1 MAESGFKVH
10 SLAAEPEPLSTHYV
24 IWSKC
29 MLSRG
34 TTRWSIF
41 KAVFFK
47 PFWLWT
53 TERTIFS
60 IADQHVCTSRTNK
73 TTQNSTHPYRGG
85 GTLTSPFSFISK
97 KCWLWPLKLIS
108 WPTARPQLVDQKLKV
123 LDAGWLCRKSQFMPP
138 ADWAPLAP
146 SPSVQ
151 HCLLSECIHRLYF
164 PFPISV
170 LVSALSPSFFFF
182 LKTKSWNF
190 AKHGDD
196 LDWNRGGQETLT
208 NDLVREI
215 WVINESL

>member
-10 SLAAEPEPLSTHYV
+10 SLTAEPEPLNTHYV

-34 TTRWSIF
+34 MTRWSIF

-53 TERTIFS
+53 TERNIFY

-73 TTQNSTHPYRGG
+73 TTQNSTHPYHGG
-85 GTLTSPFSFISK
+85 CTLTSPFSFISK

-108 WPTARPQLVDQKLKV
+108 WPTARPQPVDQKLKV

-138 ADWAPLAP
+138 AEWAPVSSFPQRPALFVEWVYTQIIFSFP
-146 SPSVQ
+146 HLCFSKCPLPFFHFLFKNKKLKFCQ
-151 HCLLSECIHRLYF
+151 TWRWFRLEQRR
-164 PFPISV
+164 SRN
-170 LVSALSPSFFFF
+170 
-182 LKTKSWNF
+182 T
-190 AKHGDD
+190 D
-196 LDWNRGGQETLT
+196 
-208 NDLVREI
+208 
-215 WVINESL
+215 